1 MRAIFMRSNFHRLS
15 KGFTLIET
23 IVGIVV
29 LSISFSIIT
38 NLIYPAVEQ
47 SADQLHQIRAAELGQ
62 SLLNEITGHAF
73 DENSDHTGG
82 HYRCNEDVDGNG
94 TIEPVEQCS
103 TIMGNEEGGSRL
115 LFDDVDDYNGINIVN
130 ARYGVS
136 PAPDEFIKN
145 SQNQDLALYLGYSL
159 KVMVCNDSDY
169 DGDCATNADNH
180 TAKLITVTVTTPT
193 GFAIDFSTYKANF

>member
-1 MRAIFMRSNFHRLS
+1 MRSNFHILS

-29 LSISFSIIT
+29 LSISFSIIIT
-38 NLIYPAVEQ
+38 LIYPTVEQ

-73 DENSDHTGG
+73 DENSDHSGSK
-82 HYRCNEDVDGNG
+82 YRCGENG
-94 TIEPVEQCS
+94 IICS
-103 TIMGNEEGGSRL
+103 TDMKSEIGENRL
-115 LFDDVDDYNGINIVN
+115 LFDDVDDFNNLRFDANTVGSYIQ
-130 ARYGVS
+130 
-136 PAPDEFIKN
+136 N
-145 SQNQDLALYLGYSL
+145 SQGENLTLYLGYS
-159 KVMVCNDSDY
+159 VTIMVCNDSDY
-169 DGDCATNADNH
+169 DGNCATNADND

>member
-1 MRAIFMRSNFHRLS
+1 MLFKYPKLS

-38 NLIYPAVEQ
+38 NLIYPTVEQ

-73 DENSDHTGG
+73 DENSGRSGG
-82 HYRCNEDVDGNG
+82 RFRCNEDVNGNG
-94 TIEPVEQCS
+94 TLETIEQCT
-103 TIMGNEEGGSRL
+103 TIMGNEEGGDRT
-115 LFDDVDDYNGINIVN
+115 LFDDVDDYNGMNIEN
-130 ARYGVS
+130 TRFGFS
-136 PAPDEFIKN
+136 GPASDVFIKN
-145 SQNQDLALYLGYSL
+145 SQGDSLTLYLGYSL
-159 KVMVCNDSDY
+159 KVMVCNDSNY
-169 DGDCATNADNH
+169 DGVCGPSNNNY

-193 GFAIDFSTYKANF
+193 GFAIDFSSYKANF

>member
-1 MRAIFMRSNFHRLS
+1 MHFNFQHIC

-38 NLIYPAVEQ
+38 TLIYPAVEQ

-73 DENSDHTGG
+73 DEHSDHTGG
-82 HYRCNEDVDGNG
+82 YYRCSEDVNGNG
-94 TIEPVEQCS
+94 TLES
-103 TIMGNEEGGSRL
+103 TEKCTSIMGNEESNNRL
-115 LFDDVDDYNGINIVN
+115 LFDDVDDYNGM
-130 ARYGVS
+130 AVS
-136 PAPDEFIKN
+136 DASVGNYIKN
-145 SQNQDLALYLGYSL
+145 SQGEDLTLYLGYSL

-169 DGDCATNADNH
+169 DGNCSTNSNNY